1 VLEAKVPDSVWQQRD
16 LPGLDH
22 AHNEHG
28 CGRELFA
35 SLRRAAGDAEAGA
48 LSLM

>member
-1 VLEAKVPDSVWQQRD
+1 VLEAKVPESIWQQRD
-16 LPGLDH
+16 LPGLGSE
-22 AHNEHG
+22 HNEYG

-35 SLRRAAGDAEAGA
+35 SLRRTAGDAEAGA